1 MKERLPHTLDMD
13 MLRSEAAR
21 LSMNVSQWQ
30 QGDEEPTSE
39 VIAITLDFS
48 NFVHSVSV
56 TSSLLMVIRDKLECT
71 NVWLVSHE
79 CLPHPD
85 LKDSTRINV
94 TVFPR
99 TIKESCNAS

>member
-21 LSMNVSQWQ
+21 LSMNVSQWRS
-30 QGDEEPTSE
+30 GDEEPTSE
-39 VIAITLDFS
+39 VMTITLDFS

-56 TSSLLMVIRDKLECT
+56 MSSLLMVMRDKLECT
-71 NVWLVSHE
+71 NIWLVSHE
-79 CLPHPD
+79 CLPHPEH
-85 LKDSTRINV
+85 KDHTRINV

>member
-13 MLRSEAAR
+13 MLRSEASR
-21 LSMNVSQWQ
+21 LSMSVTPWDQ
-30 QGDEEPTSE
+30 QDSE
-39 VIAITLDFS
+39 LSNEVVTLTLDYS

-56 TSSLLMVIRDKLECT
+56 VSNLLMVMRDTLECT
-71 NVWLVSHE
+71 NIWLVSHE
-79 CLPHPD
+79 CVQHPELSD
-85 LKDSTRINV
+85 YTRINV

>member
-21 LSMNVSQWQ
+21 LSMNVSLWN

-39 VIAITLDFS
+39 VMILTLDYS

-56 TSSLLMVIRDKLECT
+56 MSNLLMVMRDKLECT

-79 CLPHPD
+79 CLPHPEH
-85 LKDSTRINV
+85 KDHTRINV

-99 TIKESCNAS
+99 TIKELCNAS